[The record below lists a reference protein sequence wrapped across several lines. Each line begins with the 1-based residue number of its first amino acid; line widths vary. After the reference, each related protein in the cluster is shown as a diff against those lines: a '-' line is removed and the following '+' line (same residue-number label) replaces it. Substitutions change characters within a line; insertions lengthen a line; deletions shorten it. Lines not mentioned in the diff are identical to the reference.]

1 VYYRC
6 SRTDYWVVSSFGDAK
21 RDIAMSLVQTADI
34 ICAIEARVPP
44 AGWRPGDEQNKSKN

>member
-34 ICAIEARVPP
+34 ICAIEVGPP
-44 AGWRPGDEQNKSKN
+44 PDGWRPEEENNVAQ